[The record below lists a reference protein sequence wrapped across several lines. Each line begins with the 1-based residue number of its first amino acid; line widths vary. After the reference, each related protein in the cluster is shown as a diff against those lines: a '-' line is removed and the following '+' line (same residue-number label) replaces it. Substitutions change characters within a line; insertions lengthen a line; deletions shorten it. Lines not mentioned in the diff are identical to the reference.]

1 VVGIDLSLTRSAAFY
16 LPSNWKP
23 GGSWAKVKTITVGY
37 PLSKT
42 ASATQRDLRIR
53 TIVKALVAF
62 LNEVPVGTRPD
73 IYVTPT
79 KPMKAE
85 WSWPAVYVEDYAY
98 GLAGNSGIRLAE
110 LGGALKYAIAQECGV
125 SVEPINMTTARKIFL
140 GKIPKGKGAAQVAVH
155 STLKRMGFAYEG
167 SDEGD
172 AFVIANAGRS
182 LLGMTAATIGV

>member
-1 VVGIDLSLTRSAAFY
+1 MRVVQRSVVGIDLSLTRSAAFY
-16 LPSNWKP
+16 LPSDWKP

-37 PLSKT
+37 PLPKT

-53 TIVKALVAF
+53 TIVNTLLGFVITS
-62 LNEVPVGTRPD
+62 PVGMRPD
-73 IYVTPT
+73 QT
-79 KPMKAE
+79 
-85 WSWPAVYVEDYAY
+85 WPVIFVEDYAY

-110 LGGALKYAIAQECGV
+110 LGGALKYAISQECGV
-125 SVEPINMTTARKIFL
+125 SIEPINMTTARKIFL

-182 LLGMTAATIGV
+182 LLGMTAATVGV

>member
-1 VVGIDLSLTRSAAFY
+1 MVGIDLSLTRSAAFY
-16 LPSNWKP
+16 LPSDWKP

-37 PLSKT
+37 PLPKT

-53 TIVKALVAF
+53 TIVNTLLGFVITSS
-62 LNEVPVGTRPD
+62 VGMRSD
-73 IYVTPT
+73 IYASPT
-79 KPMKAE
+79 KPMKME
-85 WSWPAVYVEDYAY
+85 WSRPGIFVEDYAY

-110 LGGALKYAIAQECGV
+110 LGGALKYAISQECSV

-182 LLGMTAATIGV
+182 LLGMTAATVGV